1 MKLLLLF
8 FGVYALQAADVT
20 ENWKISIAA
29 QGEQVAFGNVTIEQT
44 VDTVKFKFSGVDF
57 EGRLEGNE
65 IKVKSTSKERVAA
78 LEGVLSGDHMEG
90 DATLPNGMPGKW
102 VADRSK
108 PLARGSKIHEFTP
121 GVFQRYLSASITPVL
136 RIQPGDTVRTW
147 SVDAGGRDAKDKVR
161 SLGGNPL
168 TGP

>member
-20 ENWKISIAA
+20 GKWNISVVA
-29 QGEQVAFGNVTIEQT
+29 QGERVAFSNVTIEQSG
-44 VDTVKFKFSGVDF
+44 DTVKFKFSGIDF
-57 EGRLEGNE
+57 EGTSEGNK
-65 IKVKSTSKERVAA
+65 IGVKSISKERAAA
-78 LEGVLSGDHMEG
+78 LDGVLSGDHMEG
-90 DATLPNGMPGKW
+90 DATLPNGIPGKW

-121 GVFQRYLSASITPVL
+121 EVFQRYLSASIAPVL

-147 SVDAGGRDAKDKVR
+147 SVDAGGRDAKDKAR
-161 SLGGNPL
+161 SLGGN
-168 TGP
+168 